1 MYNIS
6 TGILILRRKKA
17 LKPSALIIFPDDSS
31 MEGSFSV

>member
-6 TGILILRRKKA
+6 AGILILRRKKA
-17 LKPSALIIFPDDSS
+17 LKPSAFIVFPADSS